1 MATDGNDGN
10 GNNDRDNV
18 EPSVVVVEVVA
29 VDPVVARSW
38 GVVLALGILAVI
50 VGIVFLVSL
59 KVAVFTLVII
69 VALALFVSGL
79 IEFAL
84 AHAYRSP
91 AVGYVI
97 GVIWIAVG
105 IMALVWPKATL
116 FVVAFLVGIGLLLAG
131 CSRIIAAVSTRASNG
146 LWGWTFVGGIIST
159 IAGLFCMF
167 WPHATVLVLAVILGV
182 RTLVAGIV
190 DISLALR
197 LRKAAKAAEAAQ
209 AA

>member
-1 MATDGNDGN
+1 MAMATDGNDGN
-10 GNNDRDNV
+10 GNTNRDNV

-131 CSRIIAAVSTRASNG
+131 WLAMVVYAYWPT
-146 LWGWTFVGGIIST
+146 GIT
-159 IAGLFCMF
+159 EVPA
-167 WPHATVLVLAVILGV
+167 
-182 RTLVAGIV
+182 R
-190 DISLALR
+190 SLAGPSQPIR
-197 LRKAAKAAEAAQ
+197 PRSIVRQ
-209 AA
+209 ASPSGAPSTGKT